1 MLLAGVSS
9 LFAATDFLA
18 KPEITTDEA
27 NPITYAI
34 INYRGDCYTTKGDS
48 TMTAMAA
55 IDYGEGSWMTP
66 TIDETAIWYFTAAED
81 GGVYINNLGLEG
93 SIDGA
98 TAILLDLGQAEPYF
112 LLENG
117 VNKCGLVI
125 STTDPISNRSCI
137 DAANYAYKQDPSTGH
152 GALSQG
158 WQPAAGDWQGTCWIF
173 VKVDSNDMDAAQ
185 EACEA
190 VYREVHPSPE
200 VILAAKIKAAI
211 DSALA
216 KVNLYIGI
224 SPWTDELFKEFP
236 ARIQAI
242 PTTDTTL
249 EEVQAA
255 IEDILFEAEDATW
268 DAADLIVENLPG
280 KSFTLQNARRFG
292 LGRTTTYLGY
302 GERMHYEIE
311 DGDTIS
317 SEMVNIFDCQWLP
330 ENGETYA
337 NCVWTAE
344 ETEDG
349 TILLYNVGSKT
360 YISWETLGFQEASAL
375 ILPAETAEDA
385 QPFTIEF
392 VDNNYPGIAFADES
406 GNGLNVDTRNAAL
419 LAPAVYYNYQDGG
432 STWRV
437 ALVDIAG
444 VDAVAADKVVNGE
457 GAVEMFTISG
467 QQVNPATA
475 APGLYIRRQGD
486 VVTKVLVK

>member
-1 MLLAGVSS
+1 MKKFTLFASMLMAGVSS

-18 KPEITTDEA
+18 KPELTTDEA
-27 NPITYAI
+27 NPITYCI

-55 IDYGEGSWMTP
+55 QDYGMASIMTP
-66 TIDETAIWYFTAAED
+66 YIDETAIWYFTDAGD
-81 GGVYINNLGLEG
+81 GGVYINNLGIEG
-93 SIDGA
+93 TVDGS
-98 TAILLDLGQAEPYF
+98 TAILLDLGEGAPYY

-117 VNKCGLVI
+117 VNNCGLVM
-125 STTDPISNRSCI
+125 STTDPISSLSCI
-137 DAANYAYKQDPSTGH
+137 DAANHSAI
-152 GALSQG
+152 LSPG
-158 WQPAAGDWQGTCWIF
+158 WQPSKTDWQGTCWIF
-173 VKVDSNDMDAAQ
+173 VKVDGNDMDAAQ

-200 VILAAKIKAAI
+200 VILAAKINAAI
-211 DSALA
+211 QTALN

-236 ARIQAI
+236 DRIKAI

-249 EEVQAA
+249 EDVQAA
-255 IEDILFEAEDATW
+255 IEDVLFDAEDATFEAS
-268 DAADLIVENLPG
+268 DIIAENLPG
-280 KSFTLQNARRFG
+280 KSFTLQNSRRFG

-311 DGDTIS
+311 DGDTLS

-330 ENGETYA
+330 ENEAPYA
-337 NCVWTAE
+337 KCVWTAE

-349 TILLYNVGSKT
+349 GVYLYNAGSKT
-360 YISWETLGFQEASAL
+360 YLSWETLGFQEASAL
-375 ILPAETAEDA
+375 ILPAESADDA
-385 QPFTIEF
+385 QVFAFEF
-392 VDNNYPGIAFADES
+392 VDNAYPGIAFYDEA
-406 GNGLNVDTRNAAL
+406 GQGLNVDTRNAAL

-432 STWRV
+432 STWRI
-437 ALVDIAG
+437 ALVDLAG
-444 VDAVAADKVVNGE
+444 VDSVAADKVVNGE